1 MSVIKRDI
9 RFYGS
14 ATMPD
19 DDTVQQIGGAIDTAK
34 KVVWGELSSAV
45 QLKAVSANAGDTT
58 QNIAIT
64 GRSSSGAKITETI
77 NLNGTTAVQA
87 GTPKTFARLLK
98 AVKSAT
104 CAGHIA
110 LMSNTATRSNTATGG
125 GVDADGQPYIDL
137 DAGASATDDIYKG
150 QVVRVTSGTGANGLN
165 EIVAYNG
172 TLKRAYVRND
182 WGTAPAN
189 GSGFEVAPGMFF
201 EKTPTEIMQ
210 CRRIH
215 FDEAAAATGG
225 SNVKSYDKIFA
236 KNTHATLALSN
247 AVVSE
252 VVSGISTKEAFML
265 EGSLNASG
273 TNGSGN
279 NRKVA
284 PSGTFDSSNKNVP
297 TGNLEPAD
305 AIGIWCELTLNAGD
319 AAQNSFYELQV
330 AGTTT

>member
-1 MSVIKRDI
+1 MSVLRRDM

-19 DDTVQQIGGAIDTAK
+19 DDAAQNIGGAIDTAK
-34 KVVWGELSSAV
+34 KVTWGELSSAA

-77 NLNGTTAVQA
+77 NLNGVTPVQA
-87 GTPKTFARLLK
+87 GTPKTFARLMK
-98 AVKSAT
+98 AIKSAT
-104 CAGHIA
+104 CAGHVA

-125 GVDADGQPYIDL
+125 GVDADGNPYIDL
-137 DAGASATDDIYKG
+137 DAGASGTDDIYKNE
-150 QVVRVTSGTGANGLN
+150 VVRITSGTGANGLN
-165 EIVAYNG
+165 EIVRYDG

-189 GSGFEVAPGMFF
+189 GSGFEVAKGMFF
-201 EKTPTEIMQ
+201 EKTPSEIMQ

-215 FDEAAAATGG
+215 FDEAANALGG
-225 SNVKSYDKIFA
+225 ADKDTYDKIFI

-247 AVVSE
+247 SVVSE
-252 VVSGISTKEAFML
+252 IASGISTKETFAL
-265 EGSLNASG
+265 DAAV
-273 TNGSGN
+273 NGSTSNGAGN
-279 NRKVA
+279 NRNVA
-284 PSGTFDSSNKNVP
+284 PTGTFDSAAKSVP
-297 TGNLEPAD
+297 GGNLEPGD
-305 AIGIWCELTLNAGD
+305 AIGVWCKLTLNDGD
-319 AAQNSFYELQV
+319 AAQNSFYELQI